1 MRNSNET
8 PTSMTALASELLVP
22 SQNDWKIRSQR
33 VLLLVAVLVGV
44 IFLLVPKLSNELRV
58 EIGFAPQLLIGFL
71 VLALILNLHLTSQRK
86 VLSKVSTALLAATS
100 YINRLEQFS
109 FVDPQTQL
117 VDRRY
122 LDQLFNQQLKRLNRS
137 GKSITLLLLEV
148 LPDGQK
154 SAPEEFVIEAV
165 FVLKSN
171 FRGSDYLVRNSP
183 DQFLVLLPD
192 TTEEQAQYALNRLT
206 DKVDEWN
213 LEKETSGIV
222 LRHELSTCSPGG
234 NLWEKLR
241 EIEKRMQNKSDPGVR
256 TLTPLKPSGSEVE
269 LRSAEPL
276 VQ

>member
-117 VDRRY
+117 VDRKY

-256 TLTPLKPSGSEVE
+256 TLTPLKPSGFEVE